1 MPVEGLSHITLIV
14 ADLARTARLLADV
27 LDARQIY
34 SSGNR
39 MFSTAPEM
47 FFDVGGVW
55 LAIMEGEP
63 LPQRSDNH
71 VAFKIPDAAFD
82 AYLARVRAAGVAMR
96 EPRTRVPGEGRSI
109 YCHDFDNHL
118 FELHTGTLS
127 ERLERYAKAGP

>member
-27 LDARQIY
+27 LGARQIY

-55 LAIMEGEP
+55 LAIMEGDPWGGSTPRLLEVRP
-63 LPQRSDNH
+63 LASPTSN
-71 VAFKIPDAAFD
+71 FS
-82 AYLARVRAAGVAMR
+82 GVADACI
-96 EPRTRVPGEGRSI
+96 VQI
-109 YCHDFDNHL
+109 L
-118 FELHTGTLS
+118 
-127 ERLERYAKAGP
+127 AKRDEAKE